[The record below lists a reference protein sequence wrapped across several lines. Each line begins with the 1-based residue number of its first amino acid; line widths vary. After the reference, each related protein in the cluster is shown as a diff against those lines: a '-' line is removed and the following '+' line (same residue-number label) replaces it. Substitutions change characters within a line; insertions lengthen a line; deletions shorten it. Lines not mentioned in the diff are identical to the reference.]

1 MDGWMDGQI
10 GWLMIMF
17 RWLDWLW
24 LKMRSAALDI
34 HHPMTF
40 NFQCL
45 AEEKSVSARLL
56 EERDRAEAESREK
69 ETRFLSL
76 SRSLQEAT
84 EQRDELERTNKQLRL
99 EMEQL
104 VNAQDDVG
112 KNVQLAFY
120 QCTYII
126 FIQIYL

>member
-1 MDGWMDGQI
+1 MS
-10 GWLMIMF
+10 
-17 RWLDWLW
+17 
-24 LKMRSAALDI
+24 SAAPNI
-34 HHPMTF
+34 HLPLTF
-40 NFQCL
+40 NLQCL
-45 AEEKSVSARLL
+45 AEEKAVSARLL

-76 SRSLQEAT
+76 SRALQEAT
-84 EQRDELERTNKQLRL
+84 EQRDELERTNKQLRV

-120 QCTYII
+120 QMCLYSV
-126 FIQIYL
+126 Y

>member
-1 MDGWMDGQI
+1 
-10 GWLMIMF
+10 
-17 RWLDWLW
+17 
-24 LKMRSAALDI
+24 MRSAALKN
-34 HHPMTF
+34 HPPLTF
-40 NFQCL
+40 NLQCL
-45 AEEKSVSARLL
+45 AEEKAASARLL

-76 SRSLQEAT
+76 SRALQEAT
-84 EQRDELERTNKQLRL
+84 EQKDELERTNKQLRL

-104 VNAQDDVG
+104 INAKDDVG

-126 FIQIYL
+126 FIHIYL

>member
-1 MDGWMDGQI
+1 MS
-10 GWLMIMF
+10 
-17 RWLDWLW
+17 
-24 LKMRSAALDI
+24 SAAPNI
-34 HHPMTF
+34 HNPFTF

-45 AEEKSVSARLL
+45 AEEKAVSARLL

-76 SRSLQEAT
+76 SRALQEAT
-84 EQRDELERTNKQLRL
+84 EQRDELERTNKQLRV

-120 QCTYII
+120 HCAYI
-126 FIQIYL
+126 

>member
-1 MDGWMDGQI
+1 
-10 GWLMIMF
+10 
-17 RWLDWLW
+17 
-24 LKMRSAALDI
+24 
-34 HHPMTF
+34 MTF
-40 NFQCL
+40 NLQCL
-45 AEEKSVSARLL
+45 AEEKAVSARLL

-76 SRSLQEAT
+76 SRALLEAT
-84 EQRDELERTNKQLRL
+84 EQRDELERTNKQLRV

-120 QCTYII
+120 QCACTE
-126 FIQIYL
+126 FINMLLHSNSKNMFCSFDFFRLLRFMSWSALGGLWKQRHNP

>member
-1 MDGWMDGQI
+1 
-10 GWLMIMF
+10 MI
-17 RWLDWLW
+17 
-24 LKMRSAALDI
+24 SAAPNI
-34 HHPMTF
+34 HHTLTF
-40 NFQCL
+40 NLQCL
-45 AEEKSVSARLL
+45 AEEKAVSARLL

-76 SRSLQEAT
+76 SRALLEAT
-84 EQRDELERTNKQLRL
+84 DQRDELERTNKQLRV

-120 QCTYII
+120 LCAYTE
-126 FIQIYL
+126 FINML

>member
-1 MDGWMDGQI
+1 
-10 GWLMIMF
+10 L
-17 RWLDWLW
+17 
-24 LKMRSAALDI
+24 SSVPPNI
-34 HHPMTF
+34 HPPLTF
-40 NFQCL
+40 NLQCL
-45 AEEKSVSARLL
+45 AEEKAVSARLL

-76 SRSLQEAT
+76 SRALQEAT
-84 EQRDELERTNKQLRL
+84 EQRDELERTNKVLRV

-120 QCTYII
+120 PE
-126 FIQIYL
+126 FIQML